1 VPAPYAETLRQLKD
15 AVSRIGASRI
25 DVVPIHASAEAN
37 AALGNAARTAL
48 DEEITAL
55 RAEIDGFLAVP
66 PERSSTLT
74 RRLEAFEGLRAKARL
89 YHTVLQVQVQDLETA
104 LNKLTL
110 QVEGML
116 QAKAA

>member
-1 VPAPYAETLRQLKD
+1 MADEPLIDRLDRIVD
-15 AVSRIGASRI
+15 ALVAREDAT
-25 DVVPIHASAEAN
+25 
-37 AALGNAARTAL
+37 AALGDAARASI

-55 RAEIDGFLAVP
+55 RTEIEGFLADP
-66 PERSSTLT
+66 PERASTLS
-74 RRLEAFEGLRAKARL
+74 RRLETFEGLRAKARL

-116 QAKAA
+116 QTKAA